1 MNKEQM
7 AYAVAKAQLE
17 ALEEAANERETAYI
31 VENTIKNP
39 DGSIPEH
46 LWCMEDEDAFNFAN
60 TELSRIMTESGLE
73 AELNAARRLLHKA
86 EDELIAYGLSLAPER
101 VRKTLEKS
109 ARTDWKTREKILEL
123 TFRLDSREGRL

>member
-1 MNKEQM
+1 MNEKQM

-46 LWCMEDEDAFNFAN
+46 LWCMEDEDAFNVAN
-60 TELSRIMTESGLE
+60 IEFSRIMVESGLE
-73 AELNAARRLLHKA
+73 AELTSARSFLHKA
-86 EDELIAYGLSLAPER
+86 EDDLIAYGLSLAPER

-109 ARTDWKTREKILEL
+109 AQTDWKTREKILEL
-123 TFRLDSREGRL
+123 TFRLDCREGRL

>member
-17 ALEEAANERETAYI
+17 VPEEAANERETAYI

-39 DGSIPEH
+39 DGSIPKH

-101 VRKTLEKS
+101 VRKTLEES

-123 TFRLDSREGRL
+123 TFRLDCREGRL

>member
-1 MNKEQM
+1 MNKQQM
-7 AYAVAKAQLE
+7 AYAVAKAKLE
-17 ALEEAANERETAYI
+17 ALEEVANEREMAFI
-31 VENTIKNP
+31 MENAIENP
-39 DGSIPEH
+39 DGSIPKH
-46 LWCMEDEDAFNFAN
+46 LWCMEDEDAFNIAN

-101 VRKTLEKS
+101 VRKTLEES

-123 TFRLDSREGRL
+123 TFRLDCREGKL

>member
-1 MNKEQM
+1 MNEKQI
-7 AYAVAKAQLE
+7 AYAVARAQLE

-39 DGSIPEH
+39 DGSIPKH

>member
-17 ALEEAANERETAYI
+17 ALEEAANEREMAFI
-31 VENTIKNP
+31 IENAIENP
-39 DGSIPEH
+39 DGSIPNH

-109 ARTDWKTREKILEL
+109 AQTDWKTREKILEL
-123 TFRLDSREGRL
+123 TFRLDCREGRL

>member
-1 MNKEQM
+1 MNEKQM
-7 AYAVAKAQLE
+7 AYAVAKAKLE
-17 ALEEAANERETAYI
+17 VLEEAANEREMAFI
-31 VENTIKNP
+31 IENAIENP
-39 DGSIPEH
+39 DGSIPNH
-46 LWCMEDEDAFNFAN
+46 LWCMEDEDAFNIAN

>member
-1 MNKEQM
+1 MNEEQI

-39 DGSIPEH
+39 DGSIPKH
-46 LWCMEDEDAFNFAN
+46 LWCMEDEDAFNVAN
-60 TELSRIMTESGLE
+60 TELGRIMTESGLD

-101 VRKTLEKS
+101 VRKTLEES

-123 TFRLDSREGRL
+123 TFRLDCREGRL

>member
-1 MNKEQM
+1 MNKQQM
-7 AYAVAKAQLE
+7 AYAVAKAKLE
-17 ALEEAANERETAYI
+17 VLEEVANEREMAFI
-31 VENTIKNP
+31 MENAIENP
-39 DGSIPEH
+39 DGSIPKH
-46 LWCMEDEDAFNFAN
+46 LWCMEDEDAFNIAN

-101 VRKTLEKS
+101 VRKTLEES

-123 TFRLDSREGRL
+123 TFRLDCREGKL

>member
-39 DGSIPEH
+39 DGSIPKH
-46 LWCMEDEDAFNFAN
+46 LWCM
-60 TELSRIMTESGLE
+60 
-73 AELNAARRLLHKA
+73 
-86 EDELIAYGLSLAPER
+86 EDELIAYGLSLAPDR
-101 VRKTLEKS
+101 VRKVLEKS
-109 ARTDWKTREKILEL
+109 AQTDWKTREKILEL
-123 TFRLDSREGRL
+123 TFRLDCREGRL